1 MEGRWGGGEPR
12 KGKLAEGREGR
23 GRLVFPLAQNFWD
36 PWNGTWTDTSK
47 ERRRRGAGT
56 DFFAKKWGLRGRGD
70 RGPQARRDGIRRP
83 AGAAVLAGR
92 DNRQPGSERLSVADC
107 RLHRARPG
115 DRASSGGGRFHE
127 SWDEPMRLQKP
138 EGIIDGNTL
147 AETGN
152 GWMHACRRQPGWNW
166 QLRIDAT

>member
-56 DFFAKKWGLRGRGD
+56 DLSRKNGGCEAGGTGGHKRGGTGFAGQ
-70 RGPQARRDGIRRP
+70 PE
-83 AGAAVLAGR
+83 
-92 DNRQPGSERLSVADC
+92 RQ
-107 RLHRARPG
+107 
-115 DRASSGGGRFHE
+115 F
-127 SWDEPMRLQKP
+127 
-138 EGIIDGNTL
+138 
-147 AETGN
+147 
-152 GWMHACRRQPGWNW
+152 
-166 QLRIDAT
+166 